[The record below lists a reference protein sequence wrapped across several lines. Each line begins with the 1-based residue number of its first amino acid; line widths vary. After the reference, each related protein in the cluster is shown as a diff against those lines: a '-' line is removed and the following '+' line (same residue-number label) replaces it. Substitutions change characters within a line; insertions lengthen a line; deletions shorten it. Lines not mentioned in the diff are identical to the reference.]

1 MAVRKILKYPQDEAR
16 LRRKSSEV
24 KRMDAATKSLI
35 QDLKDTLATQAG
47 AGLAAPQIGV
57 YKQVTLVRFGQDQGE
72 MQPPLVLIN
81 PVIVERGEMVKGF
94 DGCLS
99 LPGLCTW
106 DTLRPAW
113 LVFTARDEQ
122 WHKIKMRV
130 EGIDARVV
138 DHEIDHLKGTLFI
151 DRMDSASRLFV
162 IKKGEDGEDH
172 LVEVT
177 ALIPNLA
184 QD

>member
-1 MAVRKILKYPQDEAR
+1 MAVRKVLKYPQDEVR

-24 KRMDAATKSLI
+24 KRLDAETKALI
-35 QDLKDTLATQAG
+35 QDLKDTLASQPG

-57 YKQVTLVRFGQDQGE
+57 FKQVTVVRFGQDQGE
-72 MQPPLVLIN
+72 MQPPLALIN
-81 PVIVERGEMVKGF
+81 PVIVERGEPVKGF

-122 WHKIKMRV
+122 WKKIRMRV
-130 EGIDARVV
+130 EGIDARLV
-138 DHEIDHLKGTLFI
+138 DHEIDHLKGVLFI
-151 DRMDSASRLFV
+151 DHMDSSAKLFV
-162 IKKGEDGEDH
+162 VKKDEDGEDH

-177 ALIPNLA
+177 SLLPTR
-184 QD
+184 